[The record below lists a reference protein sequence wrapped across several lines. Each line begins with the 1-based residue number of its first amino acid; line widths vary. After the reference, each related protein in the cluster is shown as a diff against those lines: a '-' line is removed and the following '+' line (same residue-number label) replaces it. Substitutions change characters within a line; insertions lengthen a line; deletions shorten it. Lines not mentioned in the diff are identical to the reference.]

1 MNIGLLVYNS
11 ESWKVSLRSR
21 KLLAND
27 KILLVAGQARGHT
40 MKVFRSERCQL
51 FYVNGKMKVLYAGHP
66 FPKMDVII
74 PRPSVCNNVDLELT
88 LNKHLLLMGMK
99 LVNGYMP
106 VMRAKNKIRM
116 LQILS
121 HAGIKMPK
129 TVILKRLEYMDD
141 AIRRVGGFPI
151 IIKTPHGSLGR
162 GVAIVESRRS
172 LLSSLDIIWADAQN
186 RSLLIQEYVKE
197 SAGRDIR
204 AFVVNNK
211 VVAAME
217 RKSKK
222 GDFRSNIGCGGTGVP
237 VALTKEEEELALD
250 ATRAFNLDIA
260 GVDLLR
266 TKNGPVVMELNANPG
281 LEGITEA
288 TGVDVAG
295 KIIDFAVLKAKKK
308 ADVPCKVKPANGK
321 KLKSD
326 SLLLEEP
333 NSII

>member
-1 MNIGLLVYNS
+1 MNIGILVYNS
-11 ESWKVSLRSR
+11 EWWRTSLKSR
-21 KLLAND
+21 RLSAHDKLLLA
-27 KILLVAGQARGHT
+27 AGRARGHT
-40 MKVFRSERCQL
+40 MKVFRFERCQL
-51 FYVNGKMKVLYAGHP
+51 FYENGEMKVFYGGNP

-129 TVILKRLEYMDD
+129 TVILKRFEYMDD
-141 AIRRVGGFPI
+141 AIKRVGGFPI

-172 LLSSLDIIWADAQN
+172 LLSALDIIWADAQN

-197 SAGRDIR
+197 SAGHDIR
-204 AFVVNNK
+204 VFVVNNK
-211 VVAAME
+211 VIASME
-217 RKSKK
+217 RKSKR
-222 GDFRSNIGCGGTGVP
+222 GDFRSNIGCGGKGIP
-237 VALTKEEEELALD
+237 VVLTKEEEKLALD
-250 ATRAFNLDIA
+250 ATRAFSLDLA

-266 TKNGPVVMELNANPG
+266 TKTGPVVMELNANPG

-295 KIIDFAVLKAKKK
+295 KIIDFAVLKAKQ
-308 ADVPCKVKPANGK
+308 
-321 KLKSD
+321 KSD
-326 SLLLEEP
+326 VSFKSKKSKASGTTDPSLREEP
-333 NSII
+333 NSIV